1 MCGLTGIF
9 DPLSRGGDIAQG
21 VAAMTA
27 RLQHR
32 GPDDDGLW
40 VDAEAGLALG
50 HRRLSIV
57 DLSPEGHQPMA
68 SHGGRYVIAFN
79 GEIYNFR
86 SLRAELVAQGHVF
99 RGGSDTEVLLA
110 AIEEHGLAAALN
122 RISGMFAFA
131 LWDRQERQLHLVRDR
146 LGKKPLYYG
155 LSGGRLIFASELK
168 AIMACPGFRPEVD
181 RDALT
186 AYFRYQYVPAP
197 RSIWRGI
204 SKLPPGHSI
213 TIDASDIGTSGA
225 DGLQHL
231 PCAYWSME
239 SASSNGVDHCLK
251 GPADAMLDRLDAVL
265 NHAVAE
271 RMIADVPLGAF
282 LSGGIDSSLIV
293 AMMQIGRAHV

>member
-110 AIEEHGLAAALN
+110 PIEAHGLPAA
-122 RISGMFAFA
+122 RKSVVSGK
-131 LWDRQERQLHLVRDR
+131 RVSVR
-146 LGKKPLYYG
+146 
-155 LSGGRLIFASELK
+155 
-168 AIMACPGFRPEVD
+168 V
-181 RDALT
+181 
-186 AYFRYQYVPAP
+186 
-197 RSIWRGI
+197 
-204 SKLPPGHSI
+204 
-213 TIDASDIGTSGA
+213 DIGVCRVIT
-225 DGLQHL
+225 
-231 PCAYWSME
+231 
-239 SASSNGVDHCLK
+239 K
-251 GPADAMLDRLDAVL
+251 KK
-265 NHAVAE
+265 
-271 RMIADVPLGAF
+271 
-282 LSGGIDSSLIV
+282 
-293 AMMQIGRAHV
+293 

>member
-99 RGGSDTEVLLA
+99 RGGSDTA
-110 AIEEHGLAAALN
+110 RSEE
-122 RISGMFAFA
+122 
-131 LWDRQERQLHLVRDR
+131 QT
-146 LGKKPLYYG
+146 
-155 LSGGRLIFASELK
+155 SELQSL
-168 AIMACPGFRPEVD
+168 MRTSYSGFC
-181 RDALT
+181 LT
-186 AYFRYQYVPAP
+186 
-197 RSIWRGI
+197 
-204 SKLPPGHSI
+204 KKKNDI
-213 TIDASDIGTSGA
+213 TTSS
-225 DGLQHL
+225 
-231 PCAYWSME
+231 P
-239 SASSNGVDHCLK
+239 
-251 GPADAMLDRLDAVL
+251 
-265 NHAVAE
+265 
-271 RMIADVPLGAF
+271 
-282 LSGGIDSSLIV
+282 
-293 AMMQIGRAHV
+293 

>member
-99 RGGSDTEVLLA
+99 RGDRKSTR
-110 AIEEHGLAAALN
+110 LN
-122 RISGMFAFA
+122 SITNA
-131 LWDRQERQLHLVRDR
+131 HLVCR
-146 LGKKPLYYG
+146 LLLEKK
-155 LSGGRLIFASELK
+155 K
-168 AIMACPGFRPEVD
+168 
-181 RDALT
+181 
-186 AYFRYQYVPAP
+186 RY
-197 RSIWRGI
+197 
-204 SKLPPGHSI
+204 
-213 TIDASDIGTSGA
+213 
-225 DGLQHL
+225 
-231 PCAYWSME
+231 
-239 SASSNGVDHCLK
+239 N
-251 GPADAMLDRLDAVL
+251 
-265 NHAVAE
+265 N
-271 RMIADVPLGAF
+271 
-282 LSGGIDSSLIV
+282 
-293 AMMQIGRAHV
+293 